1 MGWDYAHY
9 GDYAGYEDK
18 LPIGLRTEG
27 KRWTTEEIFKDVKEV
42 CYQVQNRKGRIIINK
57 LIKSVKKLDNKLN
70 KESEK

>member
-42 CYQVQNRKGRIIINK
+42 CYQVQNRKKVENE
-57 LIKSVKKLDNKLN
+57 NN
-70 KESEK
+70 